1 MPSPYVEIEVDGPFG
16 PRTVKVTN
24 PDKVYF
30 AARSETKFD
39 LVSYYV
45 TVGDGVVR
53 ALFERP
59 CTLKRPPDGA
69 EGEATYQKRVPEK
82 RPEWVQSARVTF
94 PSGRHADEPVS
105 YTHLRAHET

>member
-30 AARSETKFD
+30 AARGETKFD

-53 ALFERP
+53 ALF
-59 CTLKRPPDGA
+59 
-69 EGEATYQKRVPEK
+69 
-82 RPEWVQSARVTF
+82 
-94 PSGRHADEPVS
+94 
-105 YTHLRAHET
+105 